1 MICLYFVSTTTI
13 YQHFCT
19 YLAEL
24 YLYLYLYLSRLPK
37 KVKFCLPIRQFA
49 RAFTH
54 RAMLNSNLVRVSSSV
69 DIYAHFHCLL
79 YN

>member
-37 KVKFCLPIRQFA
+37 KVKFCLPIQGPRPYKCFD
-49 RAFTH
+49 
-54 RAMLNSNLVRVSSSV
+54 NSQGPL
-69 DIYAHFHCLL
+69 HTEPCLIVI
-79 YN
+79 